1 MKTPTPPALAV
12 KQTKEEAV
20 QNGDKVEYHQV
31 SSTSSKANP
40 ARIHPGNPV
49 ELMPA
54 NTPKDDPQECH
65 SADDILLN
73 AGGPG
78 SEYFHGTMDNTEV
91 FFGMLR
97 ALGIDGNKNK
107 K

>member
-1 MKTPTPPALAV
+1 MTET
-12 KQTKEEAV
+12 KQEQSAI
-20 QNGDKVEYHQV
+20 GDKVEFHQV
-31 SSTSSKANP
+31 TKASSKANP
-40 ARIHPGNPV
+40 ARIHQGDPA

-78 SEYFHGTMDNTEV
+78 SEYFKGTMDNTEV

-97 ALGIDGNKNK
+97 ALGIDGNQTKYHLTQDK